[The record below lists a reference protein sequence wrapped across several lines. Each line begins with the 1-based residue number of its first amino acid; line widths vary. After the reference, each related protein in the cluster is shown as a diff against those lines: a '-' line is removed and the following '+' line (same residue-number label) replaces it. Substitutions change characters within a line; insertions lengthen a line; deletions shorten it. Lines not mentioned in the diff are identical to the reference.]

1 MLASFCVGLG
11 MAELKKQFGKRL
23 KIIRLAA
30 KMTQE
35 QLADSVG
42 VTIESIS
49 NIERGIHGP
58 SFDTLEK
65 IADVLKVSV
74 KNLFMFDEVL

>member
-1 MLASFCVGLG
+1 MGQ
-11 MAELKKQFGKRL
+11 LKKQFGKRVQAM
-23 KIIRLAA
+23 RFAA

-35 QLADSVG
+35 NLANVVG
-42 VTIESIS
+42 VTVESIS

-65 IADVLKVSV
+65 ISVALNTPV
-74 KNLFMFDEVL
+74 KNLFTFDQD

>member
-1 MLASFCVGLG
+1 
-11 MAELKKQFGKRL
+11 MAQLKKQFGKRL
-23 KIIRLAA
+23 QSLRVAA
-30 KMTQE
+30 KITQE
-35 QLADSVG
+35 QLADKVG

-65 IADVLKVSV
+65 IADALQVSV
-74 KNLFMFDEVL
+74 KHLFVFDDAE

>member
-1 MLASFCVGLG
+1 MGL
-11 MAELKKQFGKRL
+11 LKKQFGKRMQAL
-23 KIIRLAA
+23 RISA

-35 QLADSVG
+35 QLANGVG

-65 IADVLKVSV
+65 IAEVLKTPVQ
-74 KNLFMFDEVL
+74 NLFLFD

>member
-1 MLASFCVGLG
+1 
-11 MAELKKQFGKRL
+11 MAQLKKQFGRRL
-23 KIIRLAA
+23 QSLRVSAKI
-30 KMTQE
+30 TQE
-35 QLADSVG
+35 QLADKVG

-65 IADVLKVSV
+65 IAAALQVSV
-74 KNLFMFDEVL
+74 NHLFVFDDVV

>member
-1 MLASFCVGLG
+1 MS
-11 MAELKKQFGKRL
+11 ELKKQFGKRVQKL
-23 KIIRLAA
+23 RLAA

-35 QLADSVG
+35 NLADEVG
-42 VTIESIS
+42 ITIESIS

-65 IADVLKVSV
+65 IALALDAPVRK
-74 KNLFMFDEVL
+74 LFLFD

>member
-1 MLASFCVGLG
+1 
-11 MAELKKQFGKRL
+11 MAELKKLFGKRVQTL
-23 KIIRLAA
+23 RFSA

-35 QLADSVG
+35 NLADEVG

-49 NIERGIHGP
+49 NIERGVYAP

-65 IADVLKVSV
+65 LAKALKVPV
-74 KNLFMFDEVL
+74 KNLFIFD